1 MSFTRMVRGM
11 SNIQKGTRQP
21 LITLSNRRAPSNHR
35 LRLDASFVPWLTGLR
50 QHLLGRYPLGD
61 GISPLPED
69 ELLGPKWKLS
79 LVEDVA
85 GSSHCTVPMNNELR
99 RQRSYIGHETPLQ
112 GYLLNKDA
120 KQGPHGLTI
129 TLENNQRLTPREHW
143 QDVRQFIFTTPLS
156 VAYEPGDVLII
167 YPKNRQEDVDLFIS
181 MMQWTEI
188 ADSPVQ
194 CIHTQ
199 SFFSSNGDQSQPLG
213 VRLPLYTT
221 LRSLLTNNLDFTAIP
236 RRSFFSTI
244 AHFTLDAVHK
254 ERLLEFTKAEYID
267 DFYDY
272 TTRPR
277 RSILEVLQ
285 EFRSVRIPW
294 QWAVDVLPELRGR
307 QFSIASGGEL
317 KNNFDQGTRF
327 ELLVAIV
334 KYKTVIKKIREGVC
348 TRYLASLPCGAQI
361 QATLHK
367 GGLGISRSETNLP
380 VIMIAPGT
388 GVAPMRS
395 LIWERLEWGKK
406 AATQAPY
413 VNGSTTNESKTGE
426 TLLFFGCR
434 RHDADYFFE
443 EEWAKISEEMSLQVF
458 TAFSRDQATKI
469 YVQDLIKENSATV
482 FRLLHQFKGIVY
494 VCGSSGN
501 MPRAV
506 RASLVEA
513 FKISGGLEQAAA
525 DAYLLGMEKEGR
537 YRQETW

>member
-1 MSFTRMVRGM
+1 M
-11 SNIQKGTRQP
+11 
-21 LITLSNRRAPSNHR
+21 
-35 LRLDASFVPWLTGLR
+35 PWLTGLR
-50 QHLLGRYPLGD
+50 QYLLGRFPLGI
-61 GISPLPED
+61 GISSIPED
-69 ELLGPKWKLS
+69 ELLEPRWKLS
-79 LVEDVA
+79 LVEDQA
-85 GSSHCTVPMNNELR
+85 GSSQCTVPMNNELS
-99 RQRSYIGHETPLQ
+99 RQRLYIGRETPLQ
-112 GYLLNKDA
+112 GYLPNKDV
-120 KQGPHGLTI
+120 KKDPHDLAI
-129 TLENNQRLTPREHW
+129 TLKRNQRITPREHW
-143 QDVRQFIFTTPLS
+143 QDVRQFVFTTPLS
-156 VAYEPGDVLII
+156 IAYEPGDVLII
-167 YPKNRQEDVDLFIS
+167 YPKNRHEDVDLFIS

-188 ADSPVQ
+188 ADRPVQ

-199 SFFSSNGDQSQPLG
+199 SLFSSNDDQSQPLG
-213 VRLPLYTT
+213 ARLPLYTT
-221 LRSLLTNNLDFTAIP
+221 LRVLLTNNLDFSAIP

-244 AHFTLDAVHK
+244 AHFTLDEIHK
-254 ERLLEFTKAEYID
+254 ERLMEFTKPENID
-267 DFYDY
+267 DLYDY

-285 EFRSVRIPW
+285 EFKSVRIPW
-294 QWAVDVLPELRGR
+294 PWAVDVLPELRGR

-317 KNNFDQGTRF
+317 KNTFDKGTRF

-348 TRYLASLPCGAQI
+348 TRYLASLPCGTQI
-361 QATLHK
+361 QAALHK
-367 GGLGISRSETNLP
+367 GGLGISKSESSLP
-380 VIMIAPGT
+380 VIMIGPGT

-406 AATQAPY
+406 TATQAPS
-413 VNGSTTNESKTGE
+413 VNSSVKNESKLGE

-434 RHDADYFFE
+434 RHDADFFFE
-443 EEWAKISEEMSLQVF
+443 EEWAKISEEMPLQVF

-469 YVQDLIKENSATV
+469 YVQDLIKKNSAAV
-482 FRLLHQFKGIVY
+482 FRLIDQFKGIVY

>member
-1 MSFTRMVRGM
+1 M
-11 SNIQKGTRQP
+11 
-21 LITLSNRRAPSNHR
+21 
-35 LRLDASFVPWLTGLR
+35 PWLTGLR
-50 QHLLGRYPLGD
+50 QYLLSRFPLGD
-61 GISPLPED
+61 GIIPIPED
-69 ELLGPKWKLS
+69 ALLEPKYELS
-79 LVEDVA
+79 LVEDLT
-85 GSSHCTVPMNNELR
+85 SSSRCTVPMNNELS
-99 RQRSYIGHETPLQ
+99 RQRSYIGHETPPQ
-112 GYLLNKDA
+112 GHFLNNDA
-120 KQGPHGLTI
+120 KQDPHSLAL
-129 TLENNQRLTPREHW
+129 TLEKNQRLTPGEHW
-143 QDVRQFIFTTPLS
+143 QDVRHFVFTTPLS
-156 VAYEPGDVLII
+156 VAYDPGDVLII
-167 YPKNRQEDVDLFIS
+167 YPRNRQEDVDLLIS
-181 MMQWTEI
+181 MMQWTHI
-188 ADSPVQ
+188 ADRPVK
-194 CIHTQ
+194 CIPTP
-199 SFFSSNGDQSQPLG
+199 SFFSSNDDLSQPLG
-213 VRLPLYTT
+213 VRLPLCTT
-221 LRSLLTNNLDFTAIP
+221 LRSLLTNNLDFKAIP

-244 AHFTLDAVHK
+244 AHFTLDEIHK
-254 ERLLEFTKAEYID
+254 ERLLEFTKSEYVD
-267 DFYDY
+267 DLYDY

-285 EFRSVRIPW
+285 EFKSVRIPW

-317 KNNFDQGTRF
+317 KNSSDKGTSF

-348 TRYLASLPCGAQI
+348 TRYLASLPCGVQI
-361 QATLHK
+361 QAALHK
-367 GGLGISRSETNLP
+367 GGLGISRSEAKLP
-380 VIMIAPGT
+380 VIMIGPGT

-406 AATQAPY
+406 TAAQAHY
-413 VNGSTTNESKTGE
+413 VNGSIVNKSELGE

-443 EEWAKISEEMSLQVF
+443 EEWAKISEEIPLQVF
-458 TAFSRDQATKI
+458 TAFSRDQTRKI
-469 YVQDLIKENSATV
+469 YVQDLIKEHSAIV

-525 DAYLLGMEKEGR
+525 EAYLLGMEKEGR